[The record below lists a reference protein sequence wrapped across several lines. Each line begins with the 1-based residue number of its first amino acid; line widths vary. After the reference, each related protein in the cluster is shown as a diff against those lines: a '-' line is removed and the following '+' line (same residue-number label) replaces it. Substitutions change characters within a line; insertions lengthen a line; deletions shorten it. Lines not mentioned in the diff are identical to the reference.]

1 MVELPGCQSQNC
13 ITHCTE
19 HQSEAVLFLL
29 EYNVAFGPPYME
41 ITVAFSRFFKNIRF
55 NWLKMKYQIN
65 VLQLLLIRIHN
76 FLANYG
82 AIFFYHNSILCI

>member
-1 MVELPGCQSQNC
+1 
-13 ITHCTE
+13 
-19 HQSEAVLFLL
+19 
-29 EYNVAFGPPYME
+29 ME

-65 VLQLLLIRIHN
+65 VLQFLLSRIHN

-82 AIFFYHNSILCI
+82 AIFVIIPYCAFELMKENS